1 MKDTSAVK
9 GELVVINGWVAEDVG
24 HHTCGTGEGGHYGT
38 HEPYC
43 GLVPVAPLALL
54 EPLRAWVK
62 KSRES
67 GVWVWGVRD
76 PIGWTDIGPMARI
89 NWAPPLEQGT
99 AGSLVEA
106 HDAAAAAVLRLMVE
120 RSGS

>member
-1 MKDTSAVK
+1 MKDTSALK
-9 GELVVINGWVAEDVG
+9 GGLVVINGWVAMEVG
-24 HHTCGTGEGGHYGT
+24 GCTCEGPHYGA
-38 HEPYC
+38 HEPHC
-43 GLVPVAPLALL
+43 GLVPVALLALL

-62 KSRES
+62 KSREAD
-67 GVWVWGVRD
+67 GTWVWGVRD
-76 PIGWTDIGPMARI
+76 PAGWRDVAPRARI
-89 NWAPPLEQGT
+89 NFAPPLEQGT